1 MEHRQ
6 DNEIPRSASGE
17 NKKSLKEWFK
27 KMGFAA
33 FMFFLLKG
41 IAWLVIGYFGL
52 EMLGC

>member
-1 MEHRQ
+1 MEQ
-6 DNEIPRSASGE
+6 PQE
-17 NKKSLKEWFK
+17 NQPAEQGGKKSLAAWFK